1 MAAELRAEPGA
12 AGIGPITDGE
22 GAGAGTSVDW
32 TSGGGALVT
41 GRGALVTGRGALVTG
56 GGALA
61 TGMGVWHALRM
72 AAAALQAKANNHNL
86 RGSASRFLCLMM
98 VLSLLFHRGID
109 SRFLTILPKKL
120 VLKLP

>member
-12 AGIGPITDGE
+12 AGIGPTTGGE

-32 TSGGGALVT
+32 TSGGV
-41 GRGALVTGRGALVTG
+41 ALVTGRGALVTG

-98 VLSLLFHRGID
+98 VLSLQFHRGID